1 MIDPANPFDDS
12 AARAHS
18 NYCRFDGTRLVRS
31 DGADPTPLTQFVHD
45 GFRALTL
52 NERFTCVGAK
62 AAVRRGA
69 YGFGLYKSL
78 GELDVT
84 AGLSRDL
91 YTFVHDVP
99 ELSGEFSS
107 FVASFEG
114 PVACSEPEFER
125 LLWTTLQRL
134 HDGDAPCHRWDN
146 AVSDDP
152 SDPAFAFSFA
162 GTAFFIV
169 GLHAASSRAA
179 RRFAWP
185 TLVFNPHRQFDR
197 LRESQ
202 QFSRFQHV
210 IREAERNLQGSINP
224 MLADF
229 GDRSEASQY
238 SGRRVAPDWKCPFSP
253 HPPGPA
259 SESE

>member
-1 MIDPANPFDDS
+1 MRVRVVGALLVVLAFVVTPLSTPG
-12 AARAHS
+12 ARAQTTRTKVAALVLQS
-18 NYCRFDGTRLVRS
+18 QTPWVGRGGTFQVRI
-31 DGADPTPLTQFVHD
+31 
-45 GFRALTL
+45 
-52 NERFTCVGAK
+52 
-62 AAVRRGA
+62 AA
-69 YGFGLYKSL
+69 
-78 GELDVT
+78 
-84 AGLSRDL
+84 
-91 YTFVHDVP
+91 P
-99 ELSGEFSS
+99 
-107 FVASFEG
+107 
-114 PVACSEPEFER
+114 P
-125 LLWTTLQRL
+125 
-134 HDGDAPCHRWDN
+134 

-202 QFSRFQHV
+202 RFSRFQHV